1 VALTLS
7 DSFCVD
13 RYRDE
18 FLDLMRKGTVDL
30 VFANEAE
37 LHSLYQTSDFDTA
50 LKQLRRDTKLGVVT
64 RSEKGC
70 VVAAKDGVTSRPHSR
85 FRSWSTRQAPAI
97 SSPPASC
104 SVWCVMR
111 ATRCAAG

>member
-1 VALTLS
+1 MALTLS

-50 LKQLRRDTKLGVVT
+50 LKQLRARYQARRRHPQRKGLRGGREGWRDG
-64 RSEKGC
+64 S
-70 VVAAKDGVTSRPHSR
+70 
-85 FRSWSTRQAPAI
+85 
-97 SSPPASC
+97 
-104 SVWCVMR
+104 
-111 ATRCAAG
+111 AGLPD